1 MYRALLKC
9 VVLRA
14 TIFDIVS
21 LHTYITKVLRVI
33 HFAGLAQ
40 AMFQMPGMQHDP
52 EHEEL
57 QRVQQTTILRG
68 VSLIRN
74 LLFQPS
80 LLTLL
85 ILLVWFV

>member
-1 MYRALLKC
+1 
-9 VVLRA
+9 
-14 TIFDIVS
+14 
-21 LHTYITKVLRVI
+21 
-33 HFAGLAQ
+33 
-40 AMFQMPGMQHDP
+40 MFQMPGMQHDP

-68 VSLIRN
+68 VSLTQN